1 MFADRVKILIS
12 SGKGGDGHISF
23 RREKY
28 IPDGGPD
35 GGNGGKGGDIIFR
48 IDPGINT
55 LYGFKHKYKYK
66 AGDGAEGGKR
76 RQTGA
81 SGADLILDV
90 PNGTVIREFTTGK
103 VIADMSGDNKEAVIL
118 RGGRGGKGNMNY
130 ATSKMQAPRYAKPG
144 GPSLSVEVLLELK
157 MAADVGLVGLP
168 NAGKSTFLSRVTN
181 AKPKIADYPFTTLE
195 PNLGVVELDYD
206 AGFVIADIPGLIEGA
221 SQGQGLG
228 HDFLRHI
235 ERTRVLLHIVD
246 ISGID
251 GTDPAENIRTINR
264 ELEDYNEDIIKKPMV
279 IAGNKIDTLPDGG
292 REAVDKLRAEFAD
305 SGIEIYPI
313 SAVAGSGVK
322 ELLFRLYDIIKELP
336 EDPMKFEQEFFP
348 EIDLN
353 TEEDDFTVEIIEDKT
368 EKIYSVEGPII
379 EKMLGYTN
387 LESEKGFR
395 YFQKFM
401 KDRGVIEA
409 LKANGI
415 TEGDIVKVY
424 GHQFEFYEDD

>member
-1 MFADRVKILIS
+1 MFADRVKIQIT

-35 GGNGGKGGDIIFR
+35 GGNGGRGGDVIFR

-66 AGDGAEGGKR
+66 AGDGQEGGKR
-76 RQTGA
+76 RQTGS
-81 SGADLILDV
+81 SGADLILSV
-90 PNGTVIREFTTGK
+90 PNGTVIREFSTGK
-103 VIADMSGDNKEAVIL
+103 VIADMSGDNKEAVVL
-118 RGGRGGKGNMNY
+118 KGGRGGKGNMNY

-157 MAADVGLVGLP
+157 LAADVGLVGLP

-181 AKPKIADYPFTTLE
+181 ARPKIADYPFTTLE
-195 PNLGVVELDYD
+195 PSLGVVELDYD

-221 SQGQGLG
+221 SKGQGLG

-246 ISGID
+246 ISGTD
-251 GTDPAENIRTINR
+251 GTDPAENILTINR
-264 ELEDYNEDIIKKPMV
+264 ELSDYNVDIMDKPMV
-279 IAGNKIDTLPDGG
+279 IAANKIDALPDGG
-292 REAVDKLRAEFAD
+292 REAVDKLKDALSEYDF
-305 SGIEIYPI
+305 EIYPI
-313 SAVAGSGVK
+313 SAVTGTGVR

-336 EDPMKFEQEFFP
+336 EDAMKFEQEFFP

-353 TEEDDFTVEIIEDKT
+353 QEENDFTVEIVEEKT
-368 EKIYSVEGPII
+368 ERYYYVEGPII

-401 KDRGVIEA
+401 KDRGVIDA
-409 LKANGI
+409 LKAEGI
-415 TEGDIVKVY
+415 AEGDIVRVY
-424 GHQFEFYEDD
+424 GHQFEFYDD